1 MNTLAYRENGIAVK
15 SNFLSDADIDALRI
29 EAGRLF
35 KVTQILGMAY
45 CVRLSKFLC
54 ELPNPA
60 ARIQSVNLLETAI
73 DIHAE
78 LLSLGYTDYKLAHV
92 AMYQEKGNPTALH
105 WHSDIRESALIR
117 AQICISGGQLDSGAF
132 RYVKNSNQLE
142 ITLANSE
149 PTHEYMQAHADDIVT
164 CNVPNGSLVM
174 INTKGYHSKCPCVGE
189 RISLMFD
196 FLPQSFIDQNPDD
209 ITSDVYLTVSRLSPK
224 VIENLSLF
232 MTGVSTAVSSHNTS
246 ERYKFF
252 KLFAGSNLGDFL
264 AIVPPVVDKIRTKLR
279 ARMVRLPPFRGWL
292 ANSQRQG

>member
-1 MNTLAYRENGIAVK
+1 MESLSYRENGIVVK
-15 SNFLSDADIDALRI
+15 NEFLSGANVDALRI

-35 KVTQILGMAY
+35 KVTQILGIAY

-78 LLSLGYTDYKLAHV
+78 LLSLGYRDYKLAHI
-92 AMYQEKGNPTALH
+92 AMYQEKGNPTPLH
-105 WHSDIRESALIR
+105 WHSDTRESALIR
-117 AQICISGGQLDSGAF
+117 AQICISGGQRDSGAF

-149 PTHEYMQAHADDIVT
+149 PTLEYMQAHASDIVT
-164 CNVPNGSLVM
+164 CDVPNGSLVM
-174 INTKGYHSKCPCVGE
+174 FNTNGYHSKCPCIGE

-209 ITSDVYLTVSRLSPK
+209 ITSDVYLTASRLSLK

-232 MTGVSTAVSSHNTS
+232 VTGIPNTVSSHNTS

-252 KLFAGSNLGDFL
+252 KLFAGSNLRDFL
-264 AIVPPVVDKIRTKLR
+264 AIVPPVLTKVRTKLQTR
-279 ARMVRLPPFRGWL
+279 VSRLLP
-292 ANSQRQG
+292 S